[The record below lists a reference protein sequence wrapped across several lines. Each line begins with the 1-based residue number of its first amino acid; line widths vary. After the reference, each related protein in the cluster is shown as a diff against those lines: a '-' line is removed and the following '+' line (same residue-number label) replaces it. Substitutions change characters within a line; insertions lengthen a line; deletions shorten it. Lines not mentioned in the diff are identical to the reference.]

1 MIVISRNGTTT
12 VYTGWR
18 AWLIAAL
25 MAIAIFGC
33 LVLTCVF
40 LLGFALT
47 LRVVLLLVVPAVVIA
62 GMIAAAFKG

>member
-25 MAIAIFGC
+25 LAIAIFGG
-33 LVLTCVF
+33 LVLICVF

-47 LRVVLLLVVPAVVIA
+47 LSVVLLLIVPAVVIA
-62 GMIAAAFKG
+62 GLIAAAVRG